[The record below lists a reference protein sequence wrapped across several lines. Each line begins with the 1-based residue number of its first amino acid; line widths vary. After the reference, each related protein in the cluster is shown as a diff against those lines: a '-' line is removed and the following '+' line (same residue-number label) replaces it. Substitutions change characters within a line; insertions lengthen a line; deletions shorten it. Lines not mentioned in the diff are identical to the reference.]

1 MPAEKLKIE
10 IVHSANHH
18 QLGGAKN
25 DNLHA
30 PRTGHRHQQKKPKPL
45 AFTRNF
51 DFLPYSSRPDS
62 NRRPTHYECVAL
74 PTEPYWQNVLVYNTK
89 TDSENQ
95 LFFHKIY
102 IKKRLTFHMDSV
114 E

>member
-30 PRTGHRHQQKKPKPL
+30 PRTGHRHQQKKVLYWMLGCAEKHTSNILFVVIKYIYKKPPK
-45 AFTRNF
+45 RII
-51 DFLPYSSRPDS
+51 
-62 NRRPTHYECVAL
+62 PTKV
-74 PTEPYWQNVLVYNTK
+74 
-89 TDSENQ
+89 
-95 LFFHKIY
+95 
-102 IKKRLTFHMDSV
+102 
-114 E
+114 